1 MRSPDGSASP
11 RTDRVRGV
19 ATVIPWSDRRA
30 RLALI
35 LAMLCV
41 PSMAVT
47 APAAI
52 WLGLGAVRGQRVSS
66 GAEPAIG
73 FLAIALA
80 GFGAFTINSV
90 LVRTFEQLD
99 PIQTLGWLAWAVA
112 LASAVS
118 FCTALSLR
126 IHPERRAALL
136 AARTGLVG
144 AIAGGAA
151 LFVQLLGAID

>member
-1 MRSPDGSASP
+1 M
-11 RTDRVRGV
+11 

-73 FLAIALA
+73 FLAVALA
-80 GFGAFTINSV
+80 AFGAFTINSV
-90 LVRTFEQLD
+90 VLRTFGQLD
-99 PIQTLGWLAWAVA
+99 PIQAMTGLAWAVT
-112 LASAVS
+112 LAAVVS
-118 FCTALSLR
+118 FCAARSLR
-126 IHPERRAALL
+126 YRLHSSRPRGLSTSAAATRSGISRCLRPL
-136 AARTGLVG
+136 SR
-144 AIAGGAA
+144 
-151 LFVQLLGAID
+151 

>member
-1 MRSPDGSASP
+1 VGCAGSSLL
-11 RTDRVRGV
+11 DSVRDV
-19 ATVIPWSDRRA
+19 ATAIPWSDRRA

-52 WLGLGAVRGQRVSS
+52 WLGVGAVRRQRVSS

-73 FLAIALA
+73 FLAVALA
-80 GFGAFTINSV
+80 AFGAFTVNSV
-90 LVRTFEQLD
+90 MLRTFGQLD
-99 PIQTLGWLAWAVA
+99 PIRAMTGLAWAVA
-112 LASAVS
+112 LAAVVW

-126 IHPERRAALL
+126 IHPERRAARF

>member
-1 MRSPDGSASP
+1 M
-11 RTDRVRGV
+11 

-73 FLAIALA
+73 FLAVALA

-90 LVRTFEQLD
+90 LLRTFEQLD
-99 PIQTLGWLAWAVA
+99 PIQALGWFAWAVA
-112 LASAVS
+112 LAAIVT

-126 IHPERRAALL
+126 IHPERRAAVL